1 MQALV
6 RPSRGSVE
14 GVRQTLASFFGSRD
28 VVLTSSGTAALTLAM
43 RGARRIAG
51 DAPVALPAYGCYDL
65 ATAAAG
71 SGSRVVVLYD
81 LDPATLAPDTDSLR
95 AAVSAG
101 VSAAV
106 VVHFYGI
113 PVDLAPLDEV
123 LSGTLV
129 IEDAAQGAGAR
140 LRERPLGS
148 SGSLGILSFGRGKGV
163 TCGRGGALLVHD
175 DAGQAILGGLE
186 EPPRAPAGWRDV
198 AVAATLAWLAHPSV
212 YWAPALLP
220 FLHLGETVYKEPS
233 PPGPVS
239 RAAGALLAH
248 TWQLVEA
255 EATVRR
261 ENADRLQRAVQLGNA
276 FAIVP
281 VPAEARPGYVRLP
294 VLARRRG
301 IRTARLRAGRHMG
314 IAPGYPGP
322 LSALEQL
329 AERCENTNREFRGA
343 QELCDRL
350 VTLPVHRL
358 LDERDLTMVER
369 WIAMEE

>member
-1 MQALV
+1 MLRRQPPAHAPVPWTALRAGMQALV

-71 SGSRVVVLYD
+71 SGSRVVLYD

-113 PVDLAPLDEV
+113 PVDLAPLDDV

-148 SGSLGILSFGRGKGV
+148 SGSLGILSFGTTPDKRYWVAWRSRPERQQGGG
-163 TCGRGGALLVHD
+163 TSRLRPPWLGSPIPRYTGRLRCCHFS
-175 DAGQAILGGLE
+175 I
-186 EPPRAPAGWRDV
+186 
-198 AVAATLAWLAHPSV
+198 
-212 YWAPALLP
+212 
-220 FLHLGETVYKEPS
+220 
-233 PPGPVS
+233 
-239 RAAGALLAH
+239 
-248 TWQLVEA
+248 
-255 EATVRR
+255 
-261 ENADRLQRAVQLGNA
+261 
-276 FAIVP
+276 
-281 VPAEARPGYVRLP
+281 
-294 VLARRRG
+294 LARRSTRSRLRQDPFRG
-301 IRTARLRAGRHMG
+301 RPERSSPTPGSWSRRRRRCEGRMPIGSNARSSWATPLLSFRSRQRHAPDMCGCRCLPGAGAFAQRACVPDDPWVSPRVIRARYRRSSNWRNAVRIRTASSAGRRS
-314 IAPGYPGP
+314 
-322 LSALEQL
+322 SA
-329 AERCENTNREFRGA
+329 T
-343 QELCDRL
+343 
-350 VTLPVHRL
+350 V
-358 LDERDLTMVER
+358 
-369 WIAMEE
+369 W